1 MIREF
6 AFGLGRRHYFEDS
19 SSMGKYMNLDSD
31 TFMSLYE
38 YDEDVKDYFAKN
50 KKLAGYDGK
59 AYIPEEFILD
69 VDGANPEDAQQKSI
83 GLKILLDD
91 LGIPFKA
98 FFSGTGF
105 HFHIPS
111 SAFTYIPHKNLHIKL
126 KTVLK
131 EHGIFEYADPSVT
144 DKLRLIRVP
153 NTKNTKSG
161 CYKVQLANGMLEA
174 QVDDIM
180 SYAKQPHELDD
191 LVLECIAPVFDIT
204 ITEKDKKTIKTG
216 IVSQGRSSDPQ
227 LYPCI
232 SSMLE
237 SAPYGKR
244 HTTSLRLA
252 SWFRWRYPESIVRTI
267 METWRQGVTGKDD
280 TMPKIEMDGI
290 VTNCYEGH
298 NGEGYR
304 YGCSDIIMDEHCKNT
319 CRLYRNKKSQTL
331 MDSSDMEN
339 VLIDFYKSDVT
350 PIDIGSLYGE
360 YFPIYP
366 GEVVILQAPPKS
378 MKTMLLQN
386 WMTAFKVPTFFLEM
400 EMSPRQIWSRFVMIE
415 NGWSEGDLRKHY
427 SSFQNGQDKS
437 FQWLTTNFSA
447 IPAAD
452 LEKTVMTLPTK
463 PRIVVVDHMGLFQS
477 NLKDPNMQVEE
488 ASQAMMQLA
497 VKHNLIVFA
506 VSEISKSAMSE
517 GMGIASSKGSFRTA
531 YNANKILSLI
541 PRKSRVKGELE
552 YLNLRCEANR
562 EREHINVQLKVDNV
576 RIVLNEDEHDARS
589 DRGHTTPSEGNAR

>member
-6 AFGLGRRHYFEDS
+6 AFGLGRRHYFEDAS
-19 SSMGKYMNLDSD
+19 SVSKWMNMDSD
-31 TFMSLYE
+31 TYMSLYE

-69 VDGANPEDAQQKSI
+69 VDGANPEDAQQKAI
-83 GLKILLDD
+83 GLKLLLDD
-91 LGIPFKA
+91 HGIPFKA

-105 HFHIPS
+105 HLHIPS

-126 KTVLK
+126 KQVLT
-131 EHGIFEYADPSVT
+131 EYGIFEYADPSVT
-144 DKLRLIRVP
+144 DKLRLIRIP

-161 CYKVQLANGMLEA
+161 CYKVQLQNGMLEA
-174 QVDDIM
+174 SVDDIIK
-180 SYAKQPHELDD
+180 YAKQPHALDD
-191 LVLECIAPVFDIT
+191 LVLECISPVFDVT
-204 ITEKDKKTIKTG
+204 IIDKKKTS
-216 IVSQGRSSDPQ
+216 IVKIESQGRSSDPQ

-237 SAPYGKR
+237 SGRVGKR
-244 HTTSLRLA
+244 HMTALRLS
-252 SWFRWRYPESIVRTI
+252 SWFRWRYPESYVRLI
-267 METWRQGVTGKDD
+267 MENWRQQVTTKEKPLPVKEVDN
-280 TMPKIEMDGI
+280 I
-290 VTNCYEGH
+290 VTSAYEAH
-298 NGEGYR
+298 NGDGNR
-304 YGCSDIIMDEHCKNT
+304 YGCSDPVMDDHCRNT
-319 CRLYRNKKSQTL
+319 CRLYRNKKSQSI

-339 VLIDFYKSDVT
+339 NLIEFYKSDVT
-350 PIDIGSLYGE
+350 PIDIGALYGGH
-360 YFPIYP
+360 FPVYP

-386 WMTAFKVPTFFLEM
+386 WMTSFKVPTFFLEM

-415 NGWSEGDLRKHY
+415 NGWSENDLKQHY
-427 SSFQNGQDKS
+427 SSLKNGQDKN

-447 IPAAD
+447 IPARD
-452 LEKTVMTLPTK
+452 LEKAVITLPVK

-477 NLKDPNMQVEE
+477 DLRDPNMQVEE
-488 ASQAMMQLA
+488 ASQAMMELA

-541 PRKSRVKGELE
+541 PRKSRVSGELE
-552 YLNLRCEANR
+552 YLHLRCEANR
-562 EREHINVQLKVDNV
+562 EREYLNVQLKVDNV
-576 RIVLNEDEHDARS
+576 RIIKNDDARN
-589 DRGHTTPSEGNAR
+589 E